1 MSMGGMIA
9 QRLAIDYPAKIITL
23 TSVSSSGDPLDQ
35 ECASGLKAD
44 ARACAT
50 TLEEKYPYYQ
60 TDEDQAV
67 AYRMEA
73 FRLFAGSRFVQ
84 DEALLKSLLKDNI
97 HHRNG
102 YNPVANLHQSTAIV
116 KSGSR
121 LDELGRI
128 SAPTLIIHG
137 TEDPLLHHD
146 HSAKCARLI
155 PGAKLVL
162 LEGVGHEMPQGILPE
177 IHDAVLN
184 LFKCPPICVMNKNEC

>member
-1 MSMGGMIA
+1 MGGMIA
-9 QRLAIDYPAKIITL
+9 QRLAIDYPARIITL
-23 TSVSSSGDPLDQ
+23 TSVSSSADPLDQ

-44 ARACAT
+44 ARPSAT
-50 TLEEKYPYYQ
+50 TLEKKYPYYQ

-73 FRLFAGSRFVQ
+73 FRLFAGSRFAP
-84 DEALLKSLLKDNI
+84 DEALLKSLLEDNI
-97 HHRNG
+97 RYRNG

-128 SAPTLIIHG
+128 SVPTLIIHG

-146 HSAKCARLI
+146 HSTKCARLI

-177 IHDAVLN
+177 IHDAVFN
-184 LFKCPPICVMNKNEC
+184 LFKCPPICVMKKNKC